1 MHVSLSNADVTAVVV
16 ADVDALLE
24 TEELADVVAVDDTDV
39 LADEAIEE
47 LALVLAE
54 EDAEVDAVL
63 LRVLV
68 WLVSSQSWM
77 WPSS

>member
-1 MHVSLSNADVTAVVV
+1 MFTHMSLSKACVIAVVV

-24 TEELADVVAVDDTDV
+24 AEELADVVAVDDTDV
-39 LADEAIEE
+39 LADEVTEE
-47 LALVLAE
+47 LALVLAV

-68 WLVSSQSWM
+68 WLVSSQLWT
-77 WPSS
+77 